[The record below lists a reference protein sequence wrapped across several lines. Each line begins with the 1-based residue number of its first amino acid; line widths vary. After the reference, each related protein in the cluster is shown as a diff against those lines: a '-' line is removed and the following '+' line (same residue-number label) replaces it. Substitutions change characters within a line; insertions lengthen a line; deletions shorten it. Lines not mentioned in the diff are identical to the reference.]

1 MFVFR
6 FALKNVLSRKSSII
20 ITIFIAFALS
30 LLFLANSIF
39 DSTDTGIKNT
49 FINSFTSDIVIKPKT
64 NFPLSLFGDETP
76 VTGELT
82 TIPELIPFSS
92 IKDLLQNNNNIEEFT
107 PQITG
112 ITALN
117 IKNHRFTASAFG
129 VNSKEYFSIMPELK
143 ILNGGTF
150 EQNQKGIMLNSIF
163 AQKIKNETGI
173 KLTPGDNIQLIST
186 DGSSFTI
193 RSLPLS
199 GIYEYTVP
207 NQTFERIVL
216 IDAPTLRT
224 LTKTAEI
231 YADDSLFDEEQ
242 INLFDDENLFDDVTD
257 SPGIESNGQ
266 ETEFS
271 AGDKTE
277 IAQNLES
284 TAWHFIL
291 CRLRKNASPQKVA
304 ANLNMQFKANGIN
317 AIAANW
323 RSAAG
328 NSVLMIYYL
337 RVIFNI
343 GIILI
348 LLTGFIVVNN
358 TLIISA
364 LDRINETGTLRAIGA
379 GRKFITLQFYFETS
393 ILTISAGILGCI
405 LGFFFCKI
413 INSSD
418 IQIHNLYLIQLFGK
432 STVAATISFS
442 NAIRCLAISV
452 LLGIIGSIYPAHIA
466 LNANPVVAMRG
477 QA

>member
-173 KLTPGDNIQLIST
+173 KLTRRQHS
-186 DGSSFTI
+186 
-193 RSLPLS
+193 
-199 GIYEYTVP
+199 
-207 NQTFERIVL
+207 
-216 IDAPTLRT
+216 
-224 LTKTAEI
+224 
-231 YADDSLFDEEQ
+231 
-242 INLFDDENLFDDVTD
+242 IN
-257 SPGIESNGQ
+257 
-266 ETEFS
+266 
-271 AGDKTE
+271 
-277 IAQNLES
+277 
-284 TAWHFIL
+284 
-291 CRLRKNASPQKVA
+291 
-304 ANLNMQFKANGIN
+304 
-317 AIAANW
+317 
-323 RSAAG
+323 
-328 NSVLMIYYL
+328 
-337 RVIFNI
+337 FN
-343 GIILI
+343 
-348 LLTGFIVVNN
+348 
-358 TLIISA
+358 
-364 LDRINETGTLRAIGA
+364 
-379 GRKFITLQFYFETS
+379 
-393 ILTISAGILGCI
+393 
-405 LGFFFCKI
+405 
-413 INSSD
+413 
-418 IQIHNLYLIQLFGK
+418 
-432 STVAATISFS
+432 
-442 NAIRCLAISV
+442 
-452 LLGIIGSIYPAHIA
+452 
-466 LNANPVVAMRG
+466 
-477 QA
+477 

>member
-257 SPGIESNGQ
+257 SPGIESDGQ

-405 LGFFFCKI
+405 LFFFFAK
-413 INSSD
+413 
-418 IQIHNLYLIQLFGK
+418 
-432 STVAATISFS
+432 
-442 NAIRCLAISV
+442 
-452 LLGIIGSIYPAHIA
+452 
-466 LNANPVVAMRG
+466 
-477 QA
+477 